1 MLNLKDDEISKMIYT
16 VFSMVVELVYP
27 EDKKREIFK
36 KIQYAKQTGKRI
48 DGRIFADGEG
58 LTRAQKLAIIEQM
71 ANQPRKKSER
81 KLPHLN
87 LNLLENELITN

>member
-1 MLNLKDDEISKMIYT
+1 

-27 EDKKREIFK
+27 EEKKREIFK
-36 KIQYAKQTGKRI
+36 KIEHAKQTGERI
-48 DGRIFADGEG
+48 DGRIFANEEC
-58 LTRAQKLAIIEQM
+58 LTRAQKLAIIEQI
-71 ANQPRKKSER
+71 ANQSRKKSER